1 MNKDSIDYRE
11 TKEKEKKTANM
22 PRLTRWFLRS
32 ALVYLLVALILA
44 LVLAL
49 PDTIS
54 VPSFL
59 RFMNPAFFHLF
70 LVGWV
75 TQMIFGVIYW
85 MFPIITRD
93 QPRGNE
99 KLGWTTYFLL
109 NSGLLLRVVGE
120 PLTSSRPEAGW
131 GWLLAISA
139 VLQWLAAVFF
149 VYLAWP
155 RVKERYRG
163 E

>member
-1 MNKDSIDYRE
+1 
-11 TKEKEKKTANM
+11 M
-22 PRLTRWFLRS
+22 PVVTRWFIKS
-32 ALVYLLVALILA
+32 ALAYLAAALFLA

-49 PDTIS
+49 PSS
-54 VPSFL
+54 VGLPGFI
-59 RFMNPAFFHLF
+59 RFMNPAYFHLF

-85 MFPIITRD
+85 MFPIITRA

-99 KLGWTTYFLL
+99 KLAWASYILL
-109 NSGLLLRVVGE
+109 NTGLLLRVVGE
-120 PLTSSRPEAGW
+120 PLTSTYQETGI
-131 GWLLAISA
+131 GWLLAVSA
-139 VLQWLAAVFF
+139 LLQWLAAILF
-149 VYLAWP
+149 VALAWP

>member
-1 MNKDSIDYRE
+1 
-11 TKEKEKKTANM
+11 M
-22 PRLTRWFLRS
+22 PVVTRWFIKS
-32 ALVYLLVALILA
+32 ALVYLAAALLLA

-49 PDTIS
+49 PSS
-54 VPSFL
+54 VNLPAFI
-59 RFMNPAFFHLF
+59 RFMNPAYFHLF

-85 MFPIITRD
+85 MFPIITRLH
-93 QPRGNE
+93 PRGNE
-99 KLGWTTYFLL
+99 KLGWASYILL
-109 NSGLLLRVVGE
+109 NVGLLLRVVGE
-120 PLTSSRPEAGW
+120 PLTSTRPEAGF

-139 VLQWLAAVFF
+139 LLQWLAAILF
-149 VYLAWP
+149 VLIAWP

>member
-1 MNKDSIDYRE
+1 
-11 TKEKEKKTANM
+11 M
-22 PRLTRWFLRS
+22 PVVTRWFIKS
-32 ALVYLLVALILA
+32 ALAYLAAALFLA

-49 PDTIS
+49 PSS
-54 VPSFL
+54 VGLPGFI
-59 RFMNPAFFHLF
+59 RFMNPAYFHLF

-85 MFPIITRD
+85 MFPIITRA

-99 KLGWTTYFLL
+99 KLAWA
-109 NSGLLLRVVGE
+109 SVVGE
-120 PLTSSRPEAGW
+120 PLTSTYPETGT
-131 GWLLAISA
+131 GWLLVVSA
-139 VLQWLAAVFF
+139 LLQWLAAILF
-149 VYLAWP
+149 VALAWP